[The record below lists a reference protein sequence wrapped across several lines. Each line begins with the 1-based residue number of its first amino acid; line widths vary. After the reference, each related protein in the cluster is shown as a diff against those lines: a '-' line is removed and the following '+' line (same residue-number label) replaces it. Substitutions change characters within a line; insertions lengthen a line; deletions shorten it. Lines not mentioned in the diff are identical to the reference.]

1 MKHRKHGFQRPF
13 TNDQMLSWVAEPIA
27 AVMFYL
33 VVATFTFGD
42 QRIVYLSVYSVLLAA
57 HLVCWLLCSLLDP
70 SVDEGCF
77 WPCMKEAQKE
87 KRYCAV
93 CHKSVIGLDHHCTWL
108 NTCIGKRQY
117 PWFFSLVAI
126 GFIMFWFETILFIL
140 LLTKLFTDE
149 VSAKALD
156 VFNSVT
162 TYKVLVSL
170 CVVFAGGLAI
180 ALSVLFVFHLFL
192 QFTGMGTYAWM
203 IDGRNKK
210 VAKKKAQKQNTV
222 QSEAN
227 VEQASKTVSNV

>member
-1 MKHRKHGFQRPF
+1 
-13 TNDQMLSWVAEPIA
+13 
-27 AVMFYL
+27 
-33 VVATFTFGD
+33 
-42 QRIVYLSVYSVLLAA
+42 
-57 HLVCWLLCSLLDP
+57 
-70 SVDEGCF
+70 
-77 WPCMKEAQKE
+77 
-87 KRYCAV
+87 
-93 CHKSVIGLDHHCTWL
+93 
-108 NTCIGKRQY
+108 
-117 PWFFSLVAI
+117 
-126 GFIMFWFETILFIL
+126 MFWFETILFIL